1 MAWNPSP
8 EVAEARNI
16 ARRFGK
22 DQVIVIM
29 LDLER
34 GTIESVTY
42 GRTKALCADAKRL
55 GDVAYDAVR
64 LEFVVGGGSKGD
76 MI

>member
-8 EVAEARNI
+8 KVAAARDI

-22 DQVIVIM
+22 QQVIVVM

-34 GTIESVTY
+34 GTIESATY
-42 GRTKALCADAKRL
+42 GETKALCADAKRL
-55 GDVAYDAVR
+55 GDAAYDAVIKAY
-64 LEFVVGGGSKGD
+64 E
-76 MI
+76 